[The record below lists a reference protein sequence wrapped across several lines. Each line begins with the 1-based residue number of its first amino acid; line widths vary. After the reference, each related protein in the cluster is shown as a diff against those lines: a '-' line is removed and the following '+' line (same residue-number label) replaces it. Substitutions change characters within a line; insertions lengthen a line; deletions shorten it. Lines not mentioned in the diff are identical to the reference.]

1 MNASELERY
10 YSMPVIM
17 SNTHYHT
24 FKLPEVTEACVGLIS
39 ENAEHL
45 INFIYQHADRS
56 PYDDAKVRVGLAI
69 KIILKPCEDT
79 EVVLEPTVLEPVMQ
93 DLEELIRTADTQTER
108 RIYTDELRYI
118 RDCTIRDDLI
128 SLNTTVQQ

>member
-1 MNASELERY
+1 
-10 YSMPVIM
+10 M
-17 SNTHYHT
+17 SNYYHT
-24 FKLPEVTEACVGLIS
+24 FKLPEVAEACVELIS

-45 INFIYQHADRS
+45 INFIYQHADRA
-56 PYDDAKVRVGLAI
+56 PYNNARVRVGLAI
-69 KIILKPCEDT
+69 KIILKPGEDT

-93 DLEELIRTADTQTER
+93 DLDELIRSAETQTER
-108 RIYTDELRYI
+108 KIYTDELRYI